1 MGNQIHCYTRLRQYW
16 NTIWNQS
23 PCYTRLRQYWD
34 TVGNQDPCICQAAPI
49 LGHSREPGSL
59 FMPGCANIGTQ
70 SGTRILVYAR
80 LRQYWDT
87 VGNQEPCLYQAAPIL
102 GHSWY
107 PINQANPNAPAPTQ
121 YWSNVGTDWQCY
133 LGTFQIL
140 FVYKNGAAPCLYVW
154 YKFKKQI
161 MILHLHYR
169 VDNSISWFIVI
180 EIFLLK
186 G

>member
-1 MGNQIHCYTRLRQYW
+1 MDTDSVPILSQYGKPDSLLYQAAPILEH
-16 NTIWNQS
+16 NLKPKS
-23 PCYTRLRQYWD
+23 LLY
-34 TVGNQDPCICQAAPI
+34 QAAPI

-59 FMPGCANIGTQ
+59 YMPGCANIGTQ

-133 LGTFQIL
+133 LGREMCCQI
-140 FVYKNGAAPCLYVW
+140 FVESSYTLRTK
-154 YKFKKQI
+154 
-161 MILHLHYR
+161 
-169 VDNSISWFIVI
+169 
-180 EIFLLK
+180 
-186 G
+186 